1 MEEKKDENKVKKFF
15 INIGKASLYTGIF
28 FIFQIISTFICSI
41 VVAAKYA
48 ISAAMSGEWMEE
60 ARMTEMLLEKVYNL
74 QGLLTIITGIITLL
88 TLFIIFKI
96 RKRKISEKLSLNKIT
111 KSKIAI
117 IAVLAIA
124 LEVFITIS
132 LYVLPISEQLINE
145 YFKNVNYLMGGNF
158 ILVFIAVVI
167 FAPIVEE
174 IIFRG
179 LLLKHL
185 NNVMPT
191 IVAILISSIIF
202 GIGHGQLIWIIYATL
217 IGIILSIVV
226 IRCKSLTA
234 SITLHAVLNLTSY
247 IIYFANIEMNSIIVF
262 IISGIVMILALM
274 GIMIMTKNKEI
285 EKESVEYI
293 EKK

>member
-1 MEEKKDENKVKKFF
+1 MEEKKDEKKVKKFF

-28 FIFQIISTFICSI
+28 FIFQFVVSFVCSI
-41 VVAAKYA
+41 IVAAKYA
-48 ISAAMSGEWMEE
+48 IDSVITGVWIEE
-60 ARMTEMLLEKVYNL
+60 AKITEILLEKVYNL
-74 QGLLTIITGIITLL
+74 QGLLTIITGIITVL

-96 RKRKISEKLSLNKIT
+96 RKRKITEKLSLNKIA

-117 IAVLAIA
+117 IALLAIA

-132 LYVLPISEQLINE
+132 LYVLPISEQLLNE
-145 YFKNVNYLMGGNF
+145 YLKNVNYLMGGNF

-191 IVAILISSIIF
+191 VVAILISSIIF
-202 GIGHGQLIWIIYATL
+202 GIGHGQIIWIIYATL
-217 IGIILSIVV
+217 IGIILSIVF

-234 SITLHAVLNLTSY
+234 SIILHAVLNLTSY
-247 IIYFANIEMNSIIVF
+247 IIYFANIKMDSIIVF

-274 GIMIMTKNKEI
+274 GIIRKPKMISE
-285 EKESVEYI
+285 
-293 EKK
+293 